1 MSINY
6 KQSGVNIDAGN
17 QAVER
22 ITEAAASTFSTHVLT
37 GLGNFGAFFD
47 LAGVMQEYRHPVLVQ
62 SIDGVGTKVI
72 AARMA
77 NDFSR
82 IGKDLLSACC
92 NDIAVHGAKPL
103 TFLDYIANDTLDPER
118 VGAIIDG
125 LAEGCRE
132 HGISLIGGETAEM
145 PDTYLPGEHDLVGI
159 VTGAAEKGRIINGDT
174 IVPGDLIIGV
184 SSSGLHT
191 NGYSL
196 ARKIL
201 FDHAGLNIRDPL
213 PGSSGSLGSLD
224 NSGRNGE
231 KSGGAGAVGR
241 KERQIS
247 IAEALL
253 SPHLNY
259 TSMIQGLM
267 NSNSGGGIDIHGMA
281 HITGGGIPENVP
293 RILPQGCT
301 ACIDADS
308 WEIPHIF
315 RVLQQLGEVA
325 VPEMYRTFNM
335 GIGLAI
341 ILPARDASEAEKIIQ
356 EEYGMSARI
365 IGTVTETPAEALSE
379 ASAEAISEAP
389 EGKPGKT
396 VLRKEKKQGKGE
408 IIIQNRDGIICS
420 SGENAHI

>member
-37 GLGNFGAFFD
+37 GLGSFGAFFD

-196 ARKIL
+196 A
-201 FDHAGLNIRDPL
+201 
-213 PGSSGSLGSLD
+213 
-224 NSGRNGE
+224 
-231 KSGGAGAVGR
+231 
-241 KERQIS
+241 
-247 IAEALL
+247 
-253 SPHLNY
+253 
-259 TSMIQGLM
+259 
-267 NSNSGGGIDIHGMA
+267 
-281 HITGGGIPENVP
+281 
-293 RILPQGCT
+293 
-301 ACIDADS
+301 
-308 WEIPHIF
+308 
-315 RVLQQLGEVA
+315 
-325 VPEMYRTFNM
+325 
-335 GIGLAI
+335 
-341 ILPARDASEAEKIIQ
+341 
-356 EEYGMSARI
+356 
-365 IGTVTETPAEALSE
+365 
-379 ASAEAISEAP
+379 
-389 EGKPGKT
+389 
-396 VLRKEKKQGKGE
+396 
-408 IIIQNRDGIICS
+408 
-420 SGENAHI
+420 